1 MITGNGPVP
10 VTPRRYPDVE
20 SMLVNYLPIYISPTP
35 RVGTTTPADPQSTYA
50 WAANGFIKVRRVGG
64 PRALGIDKARIV
76 LEFYAPDE
84 VSASTL
90 GDAVCALFD
99 GPILSLRTTDGA
111 VIGAQTDSAPSWV
124 PYDDVRVKRY
134 QSHHTLVVHSMK

>member
-1 MITGNGPVP
+1 
-10 VTPRRYPDVE
+10 
-20 SMLVNYLPIYISPTP
+20 MLVAYLPTAITPTP
-35 RVGTTTPADPQSTYA
+35 GCSTSTPADPAGSTA
-50 WAANGFIKVRRVGG
+50 WAANGFIRVQRVGG
-64 PRALGIDKARIV
+64 PRGQGIDRPRVVLECFALDGPSAAALGNA
-76 LEFYAPDE
+76 
-84 VSASTL
+84 VS
-90 GDAVCALFD
+90 ALFD

>member
-1 MITGNGPVP
+1 
-10 VTPRRYPDVE
+10 
-20 SMLVNYLPIYISPTP
+20 MLVNFLPIYINPTP
-35 RVGTTTPADPQSTYA
+35 RAGTTTPADPKGTYS

-64 PRALGIDKARIV
+64 SRAQGIDRPRVV

-84 VSASTL
+84 IAAATL
-90 GDAVCALFD
+90 GDAVSALFD